1 MILEVIID
9 LVDYLLACLCFHT
22 EAPLLRHHIN
32 EKVSKLVVDFIHA
45 ELDTK
50 RKG

>member
-22 EAPLLRHHIN
+22 EAPLLRQHIS
-32 EKVSKLVVDFIHA
+32 EKANKLVVDVVHV
-45 ELDTK
+45 ELETK